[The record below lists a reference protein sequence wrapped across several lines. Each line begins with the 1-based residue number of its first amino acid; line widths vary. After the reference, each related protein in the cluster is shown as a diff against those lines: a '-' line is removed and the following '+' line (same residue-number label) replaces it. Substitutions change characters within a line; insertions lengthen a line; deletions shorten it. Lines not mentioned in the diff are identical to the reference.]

1 MSLLPFVVLWVA
13 LAAAVGA
20 LAVYRNKLAGSSD
33 ELIHIEDTSADLSA
47 RQEIVAKKLEVID
60 KWGKI
65 LTVVAAV
72 FGLVLVAAWVYQ
84 VWQSSSVPTL
94 Q

>member
-1 MSLLPFVVLWVA
+1 MTLMPFVVLWVA

-33 ELIHIEDTSADLSA
+33 ELIHIEETSVELSV

-65 LTVVAAV
+65 LTVVAVV
-72 FGLVLVAAWVYQ
+72 FGLLLVAAWVYQ
-84 VWQSSSVPTL
+84 VWQSSSIPTL